1 MYTQNHHTGT
11 YYITALKR
19 VAKEAKCVVK
29 PDTINYRTVA
39 YRGKSRLVV
48 FFFQREYVIS
58 NEQQNVCR
66 KRESIKLYKIYKTIF
81 ETRRHNFMCQ
91 LYDWSNSLVRVC
103 YVVTLRCISGAF
115 LSVLSVC
122 LCLICCTLVVLCTVV
137 AAVVCE

>member
-1 MYTQNHHTGT
+1 M
-11 YYITALKR
+11 KKWES
-19 VAKEAKCVVK
+19 V
-29 PDTINYRTVA
+29 
-39 YRGKSRLVV
+39 
-48 FFFQREYVIS
+48 RELQSLCGRYD
-58 NEQQNVCR
+58 
-66 KRESIKLYKIYKTIF
+66 LKTIF